1 MGNVTSVKSRT
12 FGTVDATD
20 PNGLSTA
27 ASISG
32 AAALTLNGALIADS
46 KYTTGDN
53 IGQVITIL
61 SAGDDSGITFTIVG
75 TDANGDALTEAVTGD
90 DGAPGTASSSG
101 YFNTV
106 DSITTSNSS
115 AGNVSAGVLGAILA
129 TSGEMGTGTVFAGR
143 TRIRGLQG
151 VSAATAG
158 NILFKNTSVTGTT
171 LLAIPTST
179 SATDLIEPY
188 VPDNG
193 ILFKAGAY
201 ISLPSGVVDTVTV
214 FYDG

>member
-1 MGNVTSVKSRT
+1 MGNVTSVKSST
-12 FGTVDATD
+12 FGTVDATA
-20 PNGLSTA
+20 PNGLTTA

-75 TDANGDALTEAVTGD
+75 TDANGDALTEIVTG
-90 DGAPGTASSSG
+90 ANAGTASSSG

-106 DSITTSNSS
+106 DSITTSASS

-201 ISLPSGVVDTVTV
+201 ISLPSGVVDTITV

>member
-1 MGNVTSVKSRT
+1 MGNITSVKSRT

-20 PNGLSTA
+20 PNGLTTA

-75 TDANGDALTEAVTGD
+75 TDANGDAQTEVVTGAD
-90 DGAPGTASSSG
+90 AGTASSSG

-106 DSITTSNSS
+106 DSITTSASS

-158 NILFKNTSVTGTT
+158 SILFKNTSVTGTT

>member
-75 TDANGDALTEAVTGD
+75 TDANGDALTEVVTG
-90 DGAPGTASSSG
+90 ANAGTASSSG

-106 DSITTSNSS
+106 DSITTSASS

-143 TRIRGLQG
+143 TRIRGLSG
-151 VSAATAG
+151 LSAATAG
-158 NILFKNTSVTGTT
+158 SILFKNTSVTGTT

-179 SATDLIEPY
+179 STTDLIEPY
-188 VPDNG
+188 IPDNG

-201 ISLPSGVVDTVTV
+201 ISLPSGVVDTITV

>member
-27 ASISG
+27 ATIGS
-32 AAALTLNGALIADS
+32 ATTLTLNGALIADS
-46 KYTTGDN
+46 VYTTGTN
-53 IGQVITIL
+53 IGQIITIL
-61 SAGDDSGITFTIVG
+61 SAADDTGVTFTTVG
-75 TDANGDALTEAVTGD
+75 TDANGDALTEVITGVNN
-90 DGAPGTASSSG
+90 ATASSTG
-101 YFNTV
+101 YFQTV
-106 DSITTSNSS
+106 TSITTDG
-115 AGNVSAGVLGAILA
+115 ATTGNVSAGVLGAILA

>member
-27 ASISG
+27 ATIGS
-32 AAALTLNGALIADS
+32 ATTLTLNGALIADS
-46 KYTTGDN
+46 VYTTGAN
-53 IGQVITIL
+53 IGQIITIL
-61 SAGDDSGITFTIVG
+61 SAADDTGVTFTTVG
-75 TDANGDALTEAVTGD
+75 TDANGDALTEVITGVN
-90 DGAPGTASSSG
+90 AATASSTG
-101 YFNTV
+101 YFQTV
-106 DSITTSNSS
+106 TSITTDG
-115 AGNVSAGVLGAILA
+115 ATTGNVSAGVLGAILA

-188 VPDNG
+188 IPDNG

>member
-27 ASISG
+27 ATISG

-46 KYTTGDN
+46 VYTTGTN
-53 IGQVITIL
+53 IGQIITIL
-61 SAGDDSGITFTIVG
+61 SAADDTGVTFTTVG
-75 TDANGDALTEAVTGD
+75 TDANGDALTEVITGVN
-90 DGAPGTASSSG
+90 AATASSTG
-101 YFNTV
+101 YFQTV
-106 DSITTSNSS
+106 TSITTDG
-115 AGNVSAGVLGAILA
+115 ATTGNVSAGVLGAILA

>member
-20 PNGLSTA
+20 ADGLSTA
-27 ASISG
+27 ATIGS
-32 AAALTLNGALIADS
+32 ATTLTLNGALIADS
-46 KYTTGDN
+46 VYTTGAN
-53 IGQVITIL
+53 IGQIITIL
-61 SAGDDSGITFTIVG
+61 SAADDTGVTFTTVG
-75 TDANGDALTEAVTGD
+75 TDANGDALTEVITGVN
-90 DGAPGTASSSG
+90 AATASSTG
-101 YFNTV
+101 YFQTV
-106 DSITTSNSS
+106 TSITTDG
-115 AGNVSAGVLGAILA
+115 ATTGNVSAGVLGATTA

-171 LLAIPTST
+171 LLSIPTST
-179 SATDLIEPY
+179 STTDLIEPY
-188 VPDNG
+188 IPDNG

>member
-27 ASISG
+27 ATISG
-32 AAALTLNGALIADS
+32 ASALTLNGALIADS
-46 KYTTGDN
+46 VYTTGAN
-53 IGQVITIL
+53 IGQIITIL
-61 SAGDDSGITFTIVG
+61 SAADDTGVTFTTVG
-75 TDANGDALTEAVTGD
+75 TDANGDALTEVITGVN
-90 DGAPGTASSSG
+90 AATASSTG
-101 YFNTV
+101 YFQTV
-106 DSITTSNSS
+106 TSITTDG
-115 AGNVSAGVLGAILA
+115 ATTGNVSAGVLGAILA

-201 ISLPSGVVDTVTV
+201 ISLPSGVVDTITV

>member
-27 ASISG
+27 ATISG
-32 AAALTLNGALIADS
+32 ASALTLNGALIADS

-53 IGQVITIL
+53 IGQIITIL
-61 SAGDDSGITFTIVG
+61 SAADDTTVTFTMVG
-75 TDANGDALTEAVTGD
+75 TDANGDALTEVVTGVN
-90 DGAPGTASSSG
+90 AATASSTG

-106 DSITTSNSS
+106 DSITTSGSTT
-115 AGNVSAGVLGAILA
+115 GNVSAGVLGAILA

>member
-1 MGNVTSVKSRT
+1 MANITSVKSRT

-32 AAALTLNGALIADS
+32 AAALTLTGTLTS
-46 KYTTGDN
+46 GGSYTAGDN
-53 IGQVITIL
+53 IGQLITIL

-75 TDANGDALTEAVTGD
+75 TDANGDALTEVVTG
-90 DGAPGTASSSG
+90 ANAGTASSSG

-106 DSITTSNSS
+106 DSITTSASS

-158 NILFKNTSVTGTT
+158 SILFKNTSVTGTT

>member
-75 TDANGDALTEAVTGD
+75 TDANGDALTEVVTG
-90 DGAPGTASSSG
+90 ANAGTASSSG

-106 DSITTSNSS
+106 DSITTSASS

-143 TRIRGLQG
+143 TRIRGLSG
-151 VSAATAG
+151 LSAATAG
-158 NILFKNTSVTGTT
+158 SILFKNTSVTGTT

-179 SATDLIEPY
+179 STTDLIEPY
-188 VPDNG
+188 IPDNG